1 MKQNIK
7 ELVENLIKK
16 KETISTMESCTGGG
30 VANAITNIPG
40 ASEVLKYCAITYS
53 NDAKIKM
60 GVDKDIIEKYS
71 VYSMETAIAMSKAI
85 SNFFNADY
93 GVGIT
98 GKLKKTDTANLSGE
112 DDAVYI
118 SIFNKKTD
126 KCFTSSIKVSFDT
139 REQNKEQII
148 DKICEMFKN
157 NIFVK

>member
-1 MKQNIK
+1 MKQNVK
-7 ELVENLIKK
+7 ELVENLIKN

-40 ASEVLKYCAITYS
+40 ASEILKYSAVTYS

-60 GVDKDIIEKYS
+60 GVDKNIIEKYS

-98 GKLKKTDTANLSGE
+98 GKLKKADTANLSGA
-112 DDAVYI
+112 DDAVFI
-118 SIFNKKTD
+118 SIFNKKTG
-126 KCFTSSIKVSFDT
+126 KCFTSSLNVIYDT
-139 REQNKEQII
+139 REQNKEQIWN
-148 DKICEMFKN
+148 MLLNVLVF
-157 NIFVK
+157 